1 MMRMFNPIRGTPF
14 IEISSNNYLFLRHI
28 ISCQTMADVK
38 YGVTQILTAVLVLPR
53 VVTCYLKLCTY
64 ARW

>member
-1 MMRMFNPIRGTPF
+1 MIGMFNPIRGTTF

-38 YGVTQILTAVLVLPR
+38 YGVYTDVNSGVS
-53 VVTCYLKLCTY
+53 VTKGGNMLFEVMYIC
-64 ARW
+64 